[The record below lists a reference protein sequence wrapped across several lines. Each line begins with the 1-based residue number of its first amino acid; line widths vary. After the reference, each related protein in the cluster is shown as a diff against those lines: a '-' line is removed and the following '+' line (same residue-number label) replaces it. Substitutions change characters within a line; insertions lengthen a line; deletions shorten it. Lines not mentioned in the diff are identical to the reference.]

1 MTGQAQRSI
10 QSPSG
15 AAGDI
20 QPFDARDFRNALGAF
35 GTGVTV
41 VTAAL
46 AAARPHG
53 QAAADSPGSR
63 LVGLTANSF
72 SSVSLSPP
80 LVLWS
85 LALSSPSL
93 EVFRAATHFVVN
105 VLAEDQIG
113 LSRRFGRSGGD
124 KFAGVDHRLAACGA
138 PILPGVSAHFECRT
152 QAHYD
157 GGDHVIF
164 LGRVE
169 RYEHTDKPALL
180 FSRGRYLN
188 AQPADRG
195 EALSFWEV

>member
-1 MTGQAQRSI
+1 MTGQAQLIRALT
-10 QSPSG
+10 G
-15 AAGDI
+15 ATADTG
-20 QPFDARDFRNALGAF
+20 PFDARDFRNALGAF

-41 VTAAL
+41 VTAAI
-46 AAARPHG
+46 AGAPQG
-53 QAAADSPGSR
+53 QAAREGKAGHF
-63 LVGLTANSF
+63 VGLTANSF

-93 EVFRAATHFVVN
+93 EVFRSATHFVVN

-113 LSRRFGRSGGD
+113 LSRRFGRSGDD
-124 KFAGVDHRLAACGA
+124 KFAGVEHRLAACGA
-138 PILPGVSAHFECRT
+138 PILTGVSAYFECRT

-169 RYEHTDKPALL
+169 RYEHTEKPALL

-188 AQPADRG
+188 AQPAESA